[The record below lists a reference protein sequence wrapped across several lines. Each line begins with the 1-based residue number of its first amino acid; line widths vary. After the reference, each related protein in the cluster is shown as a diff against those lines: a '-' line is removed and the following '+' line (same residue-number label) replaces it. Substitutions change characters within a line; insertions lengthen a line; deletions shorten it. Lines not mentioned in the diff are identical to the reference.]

1 MYLLMYIPL
10 KGVYIKPTHKLRTC
24 ILIYVHSSHQI
35 TTMHFRSTSD
45 FYTNHLQCMKW
56 QIKKKMEHNSVC
68 LSNDQSS
75 ELKIKSRR
83 EKSFL
88 NWNFLKCNF
97 SHIHKGVHTLS
108 HAFMY
113 VYVPYILLVL
123 SAKYTNVG
131 RNKSN
136 GNHSTAAKCPS
147 TRTTISR

>member
-1 MYLLMYIPL
+1 MGYIQMFIHTYICMYLL
-10 KGVYIKPTHKLRTC
+10 THSMHAFSYTYVRTS
-24 ILIYVHSSHQI
+24 YQI

-45 FYTNHLQCMKW
+45 FYTNHLQCTKW
-56 QIKKKMEHNSVC
+56 QIQKKLEHNSVC
-68 LSNDQSS
+68 LSNDQSA

-83 EKSFL
+83 KKSFL

-97 SHIHKGVHTLS
+97 SHIHFPMQLCMC
-108 HAFMY
+108 MY
-113 VYVPYILLVL
+113 HIHILLVL

-136 GNHSTAAKCPS
+136 GNHSPAAKCPS